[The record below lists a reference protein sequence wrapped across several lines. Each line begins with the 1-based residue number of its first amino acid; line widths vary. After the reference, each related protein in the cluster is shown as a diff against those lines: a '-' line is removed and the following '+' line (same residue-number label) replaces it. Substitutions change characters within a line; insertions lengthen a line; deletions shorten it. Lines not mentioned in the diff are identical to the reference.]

1 MCERFIEEYRNDK
14 QIPAS
19 KHTHTYIASAEHL
32 LLASIGH
39 HHLHFATDNI
49 AKMGLGTKTDTLGH
63 GPTDRSGHALGPM
76 ESSLGLNFA
85 ARAIDA
91 VGTDTE
97 LVEMH
102 LMSDSR
108 GTK

>member
-1 MCERFIEEYRNDK
+1 MRDLSKNIEATNK
-14 QIPAS
+14 FLLQN
-19 KHTHTYIASAEHL
+19 HTTHVASAEHL

-39 HHLHFATDNI
+39 HHLHFATDNVP
-49 AKMGLGTKTDTLGH
+49 KMGLRAETDTLGH